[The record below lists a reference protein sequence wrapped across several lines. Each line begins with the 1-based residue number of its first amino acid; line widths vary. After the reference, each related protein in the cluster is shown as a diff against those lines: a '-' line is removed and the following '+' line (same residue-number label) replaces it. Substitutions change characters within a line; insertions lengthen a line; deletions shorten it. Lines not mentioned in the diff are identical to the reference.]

1 MFNFKKAL
9 ALALVGVMSL
19 GVLSG
24 CGKKQAAPEEPV
36 YELKALTADELESG
50 KYYVKNGETFY
61 ELPAGTRNFDEKQAV
76 AKMNQNDPYRVV
88 WFGPDDVTIPTL
100 YADDTL
106 VYVASQLPDSFTWER
121 YKDNGY
127 SVGVTNLKINNTGSY
142 TVAMSGINF
151 YPGSTLKNAIA
162 ECGATSGDMLVFN
175 AIDGMKIGSGNISS
189 NGSIL
194 GLMSNA
200 SYKVDVYDG
209 STYIPL
215 ENIVADTH
223 VFGSFEVYTSS
234 IANYMQANYVQ
245 VVVPDNFISGYYLIN
260 GVGFVKYVDNARAK
274 GIADVDFNQAYYFTD
289 EDGKTH
295 TIDELGEDGE
305 VVVKDNDKFYSA
317 LTKIDCSNRAMTVSI
332 TYEDAKGVNIDG
344 SEFTYS
350 DDEVGIPY
358 AVLIDPDGNVYGDND
373 NDGKPDV
380 GFVASNKEKNTL
392 TLTVNNPIPG
402 TWETKIYNAE
412 KRIFTVSTVFD
423 SGHNDTLM
431 HNGGNQ
437 PIVLYVPKS
446 MNNAEFTITWDN
458 TTVSPET
465 TNGIV
470 IKDGKINDPEGKKET
485 TFTRDSVTVSDTS
498 NYYEARGV
506 VKLIVGAI
514 KYGDYTINIDSQY
527 ALGRV
532 RVSVTDLEPDT
543 GAEAV
548 NNETVE
554 DTEVVKDTEAEEVE
568 EPAEVEEESTTK
580 NN

>member
-9 ALALVGVMSL
+9 ALSLVGVMSL

-215 ENIVADTH
+215 DNIVADTH

-274 GIADVDFNQAYYFTD
+274 GIADVDFNKAYYFTD
-289 EDGKTH
+289 DDGKTH

-305 VVVKDNDKFYSA
+305 VVVTEKDKYYTAITN
-317 LTKIDCSNRAMTVSI
+317 IDCSNRSMTISV

-350 DDEVGIPY
+350 DDEVGIPFIK
-358 AVLIDPDGNVYGDND
+358 LFDPDGNEYKLDNGDSIF
-373 NDGKPDV
+373 KP
-380 GFVASNKEKNTL
+380 SNKESNTL
-392 TLTVNNPIPG
+392 IATIENPIPG
-402 TWETKIYNAE
+402 AWETRVYNAE
-412 KRIFTVSTVFD
+412 KRIFTVATEFD

-437 PIVLYVPKS
+437 AVVVYVPET
-446 MNNAEFTITWDN
+446 MNNAEFEITWAN
-458 TTVSPET
+458 TTVSPESK
-465 TNGIV
+465 NGVV

-506 VKLIVGAI
+506 VKLVVGAI
-514 KYGDYTINIDSQY
+514 KYGDYTVNIDSQY

-532 RVSVTDLEPDT
+532 RVTVTDLEPSDD
-543 GAEAV
+543 AS
-548 NNETVE
+548 TVE
-554 DTEVVKDTEAEEVE
+554 DSEVVEDTDTETEEVE
-568 EPAEVEEESTTK
+568 ESEESEVKEESTTK